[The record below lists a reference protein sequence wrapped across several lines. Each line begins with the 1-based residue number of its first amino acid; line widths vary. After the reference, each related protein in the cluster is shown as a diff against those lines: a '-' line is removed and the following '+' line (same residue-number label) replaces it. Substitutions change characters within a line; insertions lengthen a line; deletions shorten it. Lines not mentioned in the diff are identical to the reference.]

1 MKFLVLVLFVIL
13 IGIFGF
19 GALND
24 IKATRDRKTS
34 DRLENKIRELE
45 ARMEKLEEDRRDLM
59 EQHDRD

>member
-1 MKFLVLVLFVIL
+1 MKFLLLVLFLTL

-34 DRLENKIRELE
+34 DRLEKKIRELE
-45 ARMEKLEEDRRDLM
+45 ARMEKLEEDRRD
-59 EQHDRD
+59 RD